1 MGKSLEEFSPI
12 GVIAGTELVHTGFL
26 VKTFKIKRKKSS
38 KKVDDHTVA
47 VYCHIPAKLRGKAK
61 LDFLRMVKHSQNINK
76 ITGPILLSDSSSSLS
91 YMTVS
96 SMLQQLAQ
104 RRDLNIVTYL
114 VSALAQNRMLSPPS
128 LQQYIFIHEVLAEAV
143 MSGNTTVDRT
153 GLVSFLH
160 SLEDRAG
167 EAMAGF
173 PCWEPLEKQFSVATE
188 LGPDHNGYLT
198 AVNPAN
204 QLHNNSM
211 DYVAGDGTRVVLQPP
226 VAGTDYVN
234 ASWVPGYSGDR
245 AFVISQHPNN
255 FSLEQFWHMVW
266 QTDTQTI
273 ICLSAFQQPFW
284 PHFNNPLVLS
294 GLRLVLVAEA
304 SSSGYQSVRLRLEAG
319 QGQGAEH
326 HSVQVVFCPN
336 WPHLSVP
343 VSNCVHLVDCVTR
356 LASAHPDKPTLV
368 MDSFGA
374 TEAAIFTVLAS
385 LVRML
390 DTEEWVDVF
399 YWFKC
404 VHLARPGVWVSPDN
418 LLFLYRVMG
427 ELCTINK
434 GALASSD
441 ISTNTS
447 TLPRAITGF
456 EVNI

>member
-1 MGKSLEEFSPI
+1 
-12 GVIAGTELVHTGFL
+12 
-26 VKTFKIKRKKSS
+26 
-38 KKVDDHTVA
+38 
-47 VYCHIPAKLRGKAK
+47 
-61 LDFLRMVKHSQNINK
+61 
-76 ITGPILLSDSSSSLS
+76 
-91 YMTVS
+91 
-96 SMLQQLAQ
+96 
-104 RRDLNIVTYL
+104 
-114 VSALAQNRMLSPPS
+114 
-128 LQQYIFIHEVLAEAV
+128 
-143 MSGNTTVDRT
+143 
-153 GLVSFLH
+153 
-160 SLEDRAG
+160 
-167 EAMAGF
+167 MAGF

-188 LGPDHNGYLT
+188 LGPDHIGYLT

-211 DYVAGDGTRVVLQPP
+211 DYVAGDHSRVLLQPP
-226 VAGTDYVN
+226 VSGTDYVN

-245 AFVISQHPNN
+245 AFIISQHPNN

-266 QTDTQTI
+266 QTDTRTI

-284 PHFNNPLVLS
+284 PHFNNPLVLA
-294 GLRLVLVAEA
+294 GLRLVLEAET
-304 SSSGYQSVRLRLEAG
+304 SSSGYQAVSLRLET
-319 QGQGAEH
+319 QGEQ

-356 LASAHPDKPTLV
+356 LAATSPDKPTLV

-390 DTEEWVDVF
+390 DTEEWVDIF
-399 YWFKC
+399 HWFKC

-434 GALASSD
+434 GTLATSD
-441 ISTNTS
+441 INTS
-447 TLPRAITGF
+447 IATVPMVMNGF